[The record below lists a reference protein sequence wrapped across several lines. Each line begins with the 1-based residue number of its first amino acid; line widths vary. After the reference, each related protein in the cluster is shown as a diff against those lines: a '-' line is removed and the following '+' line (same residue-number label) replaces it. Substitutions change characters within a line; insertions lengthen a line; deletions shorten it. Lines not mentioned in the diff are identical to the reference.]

1 MTEAAVFEIVE
12 LEDGQFVLRAADSDE
27 KNEPLASIRFSSQTL
42 ELLRHHRFDVA
53 REMLDHL
60 ISRSVLADEDDAIDA
75 PEPAAI
81 H

>member
-1 MTEAAVFEIVE
+1 MTDAAILEIVE
-12 LEDGQFVLRAADSDE
+12 LEDGQFVLRAAESTE
-27 KNEPLASIRFSSQTL
+27 VEPLASIHFSSQTL

-60 ISRSVLADEDDAIDA
+60 ISRSILADDDELSDA

>member
-1 MTEAAVFEIVE
+1 MTDTSVLEIVE
-12 LEDGQFVLRAADSDE
+12 LDDGQFVLRAAE
-27 KNEPLASIRFSSQTL
+27 NEQMEPLASIRFSAQTL

-60 ISRSVLADEDDAIDA
+60 ISRSILTDED
-75 PEPAAI
+75 ESEKTPAAV

>member
-1 MTEAAVFEIVE
+1 MTDTSVLEIVE
-12 LEDGQFVLRAADSDE
+12 LEEGQFVLRAAE
-27 KNEPLASIRFSSQTL
+27 NEQMEPLASIRFSSQTL

-60 ISRSVLADEDDAIDA
+60 ISRSMMSDEDESAA
-75 PEPAAI
+75 TPAAV

>member
-27 KNEPLASIRFSSQTL
+27 ENEPLVSIRFSSQTL

-60 ISRSVLADEDDAIDA
+60 ISRSVLAEEEDDVDTLS
-75 PEPAAI
+75 PAAI

>member
-27 KNEPLASIRFSSQTL
+27 SSEPLASIRFSSQTL

-60 ISRSVLADEDDAIDA
+60 ISRSVLTEDDEEADT

>member
-1 MTEAAVFEIVE
+1 MTDAAILEIVE
-12 LEDGQFVLRAADSDE
+12 LEDGQFVLRAAESTE
-27 KNEPLASIRFSSQTL
+27 VEPLASIQFSSQTL

-60 ISRSVLADEDDAIDA
+60 ISRSILADDDELSDA

>member
-1 MTEAAVFEIVE
+1 MTDAAVFEIVE

-27 KNEPLASIRFSSQTL
+27 TNEPLASIRFSSSTL

-60 ISRSVLADEDDAIDA
+60 ISRSVLAEEDEGTEA